1 MKGNVVCGNIQLST
15 SELKDTMRNYA
26 FEHRVL

>member
-1 MKGNVVCGNIQLST
+1 MVIWYGNTQLST
-15 SELKDTMRNYA
+15 FELKDTMRNYA

>member
-1 MKGNVVCGNIQLST
+1 MKGNVVWYTQLST